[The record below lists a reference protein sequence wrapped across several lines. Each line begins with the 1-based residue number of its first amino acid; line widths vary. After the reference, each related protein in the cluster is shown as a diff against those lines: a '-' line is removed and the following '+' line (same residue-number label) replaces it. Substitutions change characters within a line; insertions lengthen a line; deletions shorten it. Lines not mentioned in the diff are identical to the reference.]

1 MKYCFVKQDGIK
13 DCGVACLLM
22 IIRFYRGN
30 ASKEYLRE
38 LTHTTKNGTSAYDLM
53 KAGEKFNFTTFG
65 LRGKVEDL
73 EEDYFPVI
81 AHVACEGYHHFVVIY
96 QYNRIKKQLVIADPA
111 VGIKKV
117 SLEDFL
123 KISTSQFVVFIQD
136 STILEIHSKH
146 PIFKILIDFFKNNR
160 KSLTFILMGSFFY
173 TILSVICSFSCQ
185 TFIHYMNTTPYFY
198 FVSMFLF
205 FIILKCFFQ
214 WFRFSI
220 LIRVT
225 GNFDTCLFENLYHRL
240 FLLPD
245 SYYENRTTG
254 ELLARITDLAN
265 LKNMMN
271 KFILEVVMDS
281 LLAILSLIVL
291 FFISPLLT
299 MISLVF
305 VFLDILVFLLFKNKM
320 RNLIGTFKESNAK
333 FQSYLVDTI
342 SSVSSI
348 RHIEGYGYIEKKFQ
362 NTHDSQLQDSMNYQR
377 CWNFQTFLKNLI
389 HGISN
394 IAVIVFGCYLISIGQ
409 LSTISF
415 MSYLFLLSFF
425 LNPIESIF
433 DLCLDYQEGKEAY
446 ERMEEFYQVE
456 EERTEDDVK
465 REQLSNLKL
474 SHIFYSYR
482 RNEEVLVDASHSFSN
497 GEKVLIYGKSGS
509 GKSTLIKI
517 LAGYIHR
524 YQGDILIN
532 GKSIE
537 KNFSILRNY
546 VTYVAQN
553 ETLLNMS
560 IRDNITMG
568 REIAEE
574 KFIHICKLLHIDEF
588 ISKYVLTYDMMIEE
602 NGINL
607 SGGEKQRIILARS
620 ILRES
625 DVYVLDE
632 SLCNMDVALEREV
645 LQNLFSYLEDKLVI
659 VVSHRF
665 YNEDLYD
672 RKICMEKGEKYAENY
687 S

>member
-173 TILSVICSFSCQ
+173 TILSIICSFSCQ

-271 KFILEVVMDS
+271 KFILEVIMDS

-305 VFLDILVFLLFKNKM
+305 VFLDILVFLLFKDKM

-348 RHIEGYGYIEKKFQ
+348 RHIGGYNYVEEKFR
-362 NTHDSQLQDSMNYQR
+362 NSHDAQLQDSMNYQR

-482 RNEEVLVDASHSFSN
+482 RNEEVLVDASHSFLK

-537 KNFSILRNY
+537 KNFSVLRNY

-568 REIAEE
+568 REIEEE

-672 RKICMEKGEKYAENY
+672 RKICMEKGVKYAENY